1 MERRHLLISGDVQ
14 GVFFRSST
22 EDVAHDADV
31 TGWVRN
37 LPDGRVEAEVQG
49 ATDAIDRVV
58 EHCRT
63 GPTQARVDDIE
74 ETEIPLVEDEQGF
87 EVR

>member
-22 EDVAHDADV
+22 EDVALDADV

-37 LPDGRVEAEVQG
+37 LDDGRVEAELQG
-49 ATDAIDRVV
+49 DPDAVERVV

-63 GPTQARVDDIE
+63 GPTQARVDEID
-74 ETEIPLVEDEQGF
+74 ETEIPVVDDEQGF
-87 EVR
+87 EAR

>member
-22 EDVAHDADV
+22 EDVALDADV

-37 LPDGRVEAEVQG
+37 LDDGRVEAELQG
-49 ATDAIDRVV
+49 DPDAVERVV

-63 GPTQARVDDIE
+63 GPTQARVDEID
-74 ETEIPLVEDEQGF
+74 ETEISVVNDEQGF
-87 EVR
+87 EAR

>member
-1 MERRHLLISGDVQ
+1 MERRRLLISGDVQ

-22 EDVAHDADV
+22 EDVALDADV

-37 LPDGRVEAEVQG
+37 LDDGRVEAELQG
-49 ATDAIDRVV
+49 DPDAVERVV

-63 GPTQARVDDIE
+63 GPTQARVDEID
-74 ETEIPLVEDEQGF
+74 ETEIPVVDDEQGF
-87 EVR
+87 EAR

>member
-22 EDVAHDADV
+22 EDVARDADV